1 MRISIPPPRWVL
13 RPVAEEAMRR
23 VSACTTG
30 KLSPLVQRLLAQRDP
45 GSDEAVARF
54 LQPKL
59 QELSDPFLIPGMEAA
74 VNRLLLAADR
84 GERLVLFGDYDVDGV
99 SSLTLLRT
107 VLIAYGLS
115 PRCFL
120 PLRMEEGYGLSANG
134 LQRCLDEG
142 PVDLLVAVDCGTT
155 AKSET
160 AWLAERGIEVII
172 LDHHEPDPA
181 RTPVCAAL
189 VNPKLGD
196 SFHYLCSAGVVF
208 KLAHAMGKRRRAEN
222 FDLKAQLDL
231 VALAT
236 VADIVPLVAENRL
249 FVRKGLEQLER
260 GARPGLRALI
270 EVAGV
275 RPPLDSMDLGFRLGP
290 RLNASG
296 RLDSADASL
305 DLLLC
310 SDPARAATLAAAL
323 DRQNR
328 ERQDVEHGIQH
339 EAQELADRFA
349 SEDSPAALVVA
360 SEGWHPGVVGI
371 VAARL
376 MRRYHRPIFVIAIDE
391 NGIGK
396 GSGRSVEGL
405 SLVAALDACRPL
417 LIAGGGHEAA
427 AGITIH
433 RDNLPAFRQQFNDH
447 IRSQITGAELEPK
460 LYIDAQT
467 NLADLTLDFLDAY
480 EQLQPFGQGNSR
492 PLFAA
497 CGIQPVSEPKLLRER
512 HWRFDFYQ
520 DGTTKGGIWFNGAHD
535 PLPDPP
541 WDVAFYVDRN
551 TFRGETHVQLLVQGM
566 RTSQPL

>member
-1 MRISIPPPRWVL
+1 
-13 RPVAEEAMRR
+13 MRR

-222 FDLKAQLDL
+222 FDLKAQLVL

-310 SDPARAATLAAAL
+310 TDPTRAATLAAAL

-349 SEDSPAALVVA
+349 SEDNPAALVVA

>member
-13 RPVAEEAMRR
+13 RPVAAEAMRR

-208 KLAHAMGKRRRAEN
+208 KLAHAMGKRRRADN

-349 SEDSPAALVVA
+349 SEDNPAALVVA

>member
-310 SDPARAATLAAAL
+310 TDPTRAASLAAAL

-349 SEDSPAALVVA
+349 SEDNPAALVVA

-551 TFRGETHVQLLVQGM
+551 TVRGETHVQLLVQGM

>member
-236 VADIVPLVAENRL
+236 VADIVPLIAENRL

-296 RLDSADASL
+296 RLDSAAASL

-310 SDPARAATLAAAL
+310 SDPARAASLAAAL

-349 SEDSPAALVVA
+349 SEDNPAALVVA

>member
-74 VNRLLLAADR
+74 VTRLLLAADR

-349 SEDSPAALVVA
+349 SEDNPAALVVA

>member
-1 MRISIPPPRWVL
+1 
-13 RPVAEEAMRR
+13 
-23 VSACTTG
+23 
-30 KLSPLVQRLLAQRDP
+30 
-45 GSDEAVARF
+45 
-54 LQPKL
+54 
-59 QELSDPFLIPGMEAA
+59 MEAA
-74 VNRLLLAADR
+74 VTRLLLAADR

-310 SDPARAATLAAAL
+310 TDPTRAASLAAAL

-349 SEDSPAALVVA
+349 SEDNPAALVVA

>member
-310 SDPARAATLAAAL
+310 TDPTRAASLAAAL

-349 SEDSPAALVVA
+349 SEDNPAALVVA

>member
-310 SDPARAATLAAAL
+310 TDPTRAATLAAAL

-349 SEDSPAALVVA
+349 SEDNPAALVVA

>member
-1 MRISIPPPRWVL
+1 MTISIPPPRWVL
-13 RPVAEEAMRR
+13 RPVAAEAMRR

-74 VNRLLLAADR
+74 VTRLLLAADR

-99 SSLTLLRT
+99 SSLTLLLT

-310 SDPARAATLAAAL
+310 TDPTRAASLAAAL

-349 SEDSPAALVVA
+349 SEDNPAALVVA

-535 PLPDPP
+535 PLPHPP

>member
-1 MRISIPPPRWVL
+1 
-13 RPVAEEAMRR
+13 MRR

-310 SDPARAATLAAAL
+310 TDPTRAATLAAAL

-349 SEDSPAALVVA
+349 SEDNPAALVVA

>member
-1 MRISIPPPRWVL
+1 
-13 RPVAEEAMRR
+13 MRR

-310 SDPARAATLAAAL
+310 SDPARAASLAAAL

-349 SEDSPAALVVA
+349 SEDNPAALVVA

>member
-1 MRISIPPPRWVL
+1 MFAAAASTDFHVYFGTYTKAASKGIYRARFD
-13 RPVAEEAMRR
+13 A
-23 VSACTTG
+23 TTG

-181 RTPVCAAL
+181 RTPVCAAR

-222 FDLKAQLDL
+222 FDLISDK
-231 VALAT
+231 
-236 VADIVPLVAENRL
+236 I
-249 FVRKGLEQLER
+249 
-260 GARPGLRALI
+260 
-270 EVAGV
+270 
-275 RPPLDSMDLGFRLGP
+275 GF
-290 RLNASG
+290 
-296 RLDSADASL
+296 
-305 DLLLC
+305 
-310 SDPARAATLAAAL
+310 
-323 DRQNR
+323 
-328 ERQDVEHGIQH
+328 
-339 EAQELADRFA
+339 
-349 SEDSPAALVVA
+349 
-360 SEGWHPGVVGI
+360 
-371 VAARL
+371 
-376 MRRYHRPIFVIAIDE
+376 
-391 NGIGK
+391 
-396 GSGRSVEGL
+396 
-405 SLVAALDACRPL
+405 ACKP
-417 LIAGGGHEAA
+417 
-427 AGITIH
+427 
-433 RDNLPAFRQQFNDH
+433 
-447 IRSQITGAELEPK
+447 
-460 LYIDAQT
+460 
-467 NLADLTLDFLDAY
+467 
-480 EQLQPFGQGNSR
+480 
-492 PLFAA
+492 
-497 CGIQPVSEPKLLRER
+497 
-512 HWRFDFYQ
+512 
-520 DGTTKGGIWFNGAHD
+520 
-535 PLPDPP
+535 
-541 WDVAFYVDRN
+541 
-551 TFRGETHVQLLVQGM
+551 
-566 RTSQPL
+566 

>member
-1 MRISIPPPRWVL
+1 MSISIPPPRWVL

-249 FVRKGLEQLER
+249 FVRKGLEQLAQGTR
-260 GARPGLRALI
+260 LGLRALI

-305 DLLLC
+305 NLLLC
-310 SDPARAATLAAAL
+310 TDPTLAASLAASL

-349 SEDSPAALVVA
+349 SEDNPAALVVA

-551 TFRGETHVQLLVQGM
+551 TFRGETHIQLLVQGM
-566 RTSQPL
+566 RTTQPL